1 MFESAIEDDLEI
13 PQQDEQIIASYGAF
27 IAEQLRHQYRMG
39 IVHGIRIAE
48 QKIREEKAKYG
59 R

>member
-1 MFESAIEDDLEI
+1 MFETETDDDLAI
-13 PQQDEQIIASYGAF
+13 PAQDESIIASYGAF

-39 IVHGIRIAE
+39 VIRGLKLAAE
-48 QKIREEKAKYG
+48 KVRDEKAKYG